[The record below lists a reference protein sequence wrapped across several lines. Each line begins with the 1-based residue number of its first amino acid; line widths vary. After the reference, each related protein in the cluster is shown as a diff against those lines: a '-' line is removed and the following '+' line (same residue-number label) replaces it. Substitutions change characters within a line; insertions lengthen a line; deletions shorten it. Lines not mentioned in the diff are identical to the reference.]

1 MTKSQSYGKAL
12 LWYAEYL
19 KDKDNSDK
27 KKFDTNWDKIFK
39 KKIDN
44 EIHEHPLGIGFAHK
58 DMKDE

>member
-1 MTKSQSYGKAL
+1 MKKHTNGKGDRNRIA
-12 LWYAEYL
+12 
-19 KDKDNSDK
+19 DK
-27 KKFDTNWDKIFK
+27 KRFDTNWDKIFK